1 MLAVERAGF
10 IMNELSKK
18 KIVLVAELSKEL
30 KVSEETVRKDLEK
43 LEKQGKLQKV
53 HGGAYLNEGYSNETP
68 VSVRAE
74 IFQEVKENLA
84 FSCMQFIEEK
94 ETIFLDCSTTIYHL
108 AKQLVNYEKKLTV
121 VTNSLMSAEKLS
133 ANPNIRLILLG
144 GELNREAAAFD
155 GYTVFEALE
164 RYHIDKAFLSPSG
177 LDGKFG
183 MTDYTQEQADLRRKV
198 LQESGQCICVS
209 DETKIGK
216 KGTYIVGG
224 VEKISHLIL
233 ENPLQ
238 EEDEDLK
245 RKINEFQIHVIT
257 CRKKGKNE

>member
-1 MLAVERAGF
+1 MLAVERAGY
-10 IMNELSKK
+10 IMDALSKK

-30 KVSEETVRKDLEK
+30 KVSEETIRKDLEK

-74 IFQEVKENLA
+74 IFQDVKDKLA
-84 FSCMQFIEEK
+84 EGCMKFIEEK

-121 VTNSLMSAEKLS
+121 VTNSLMSAAKL
-133 ANPNIRLILLG
+133 ALNPNIRLILLG

-164 RYHIDKAFLSPSG
+164 RYHIDKVFLSPSG

-198 LQESGQCICVS
+198 LQEAGECICVS
-209 DETKIGK
+209 DDTKIGE

-224 VEKISHLIL
+224 IDKISHLIL
-233 ENPLQ
+233 ESPLRDEN
-238 EEDEDLK
+238 EELIQKIKEYQTDIRICKK
-245 RKINEFQIHVIT
+245 R
-257 CRKKGKNE
+257 GKNE